1 MNMNFFSNVLLALA
15 ALIPALTTFFG
26 CSTTETGA
34 FDCSASW
41 LPASYGIYAGIG
53 LTVLSF
59 IAKSFSGGGTVKQNL
74 MNPKAVIV
82 PESEARKG
90 VVTLAQVESPK

>member
-1 MNMNFFSNVLLALA
+1 MNMNFFSNALLALA
-15 ALIPALTTFFG
+15 ALVPALTAFFG
-26 CSTTETGA
+26 CSTTADGS
-34 FDCSASW
+34 FDCSATW
-41 LPASYGIYAGIG
+41 LPPSYGIYAGIG

-59 IAKSFSGGGTVKQNL
+59 IAKSFSGGGTIKQNL

-82 PESEARKG
+82 PQSEAKKG